1 MERIVARRALLVA
14 AVVGI
19 VAQAL
24 FVGLAFGVN
33 VVVATAL
40 VLAAAAALGRL
51 AGRRPDP
58 LDGWLPIAAG
68 LVAAGTA
75 LRSDDT
81 P

>member
-40 VLAAAAALGRL
+40 CSPPP
-51 AGRRPDP
+51 RRWVASPAVAPDP

-68 LVAAGTA
+68 LVAVGTA
-75 LRSDDT
+75 SGPTTR
-81 P
+81 